1 MNFSYEW
8 GDSTL
13 PLSFFGFRALWSPYF
28 FIALSLVV
36 AAFFLITV
44 KYRDRFVGS
53 EPLTKKEG
61 TLFVTSIV
69 LLYIIK
75 GSPID
80 LLGHLTFS
88 AHMIQMAVV
97 NIVIPPILMISIP
110 KWLWKKVINL
120 KGIKPLFRFFSKPLI
135 AVVLF
140 NGIFSF
146 YHIPLIFDAVKTNMW
161 LHAGYNTLLF
171 ILAVL
176 MWWPLLN
183 KLEEYQILNGLR
195 KVGYIFAN
203 GALLLPSCALIIF
216 ADSPLYATFSDP
228 SMWAKSLSLCV
239 PQATLS
245 GLNLSG
251 PEMFTSLSLLNDQ
264 RLGGIL
270 MKITQEIVFSVVL
283 AKVFIDWYRKEQYEP
298 DPESNEYLP
307 PHPIKQ

>member
-1 MNFSYEW
+1 M
-8 GDSTL
+8 
-13 PLSFFGFRALWSPYF
+13 
-28 FIALSLVV
+28 
-36 AAFFLITV
+36 

-53 EPLTKKEG
+53 EPLTKTEG
-61 TLFVTSIV
+61 TLFVILII

-80 LLGHLTFS
+80 LMGHLTFS

-97 NIVIPPILMISIP
+97 NLVVPPILMIAIP
-110 KWLWKKVINL
+110 KWLWKYVISL
-120 KGIKPLFRFFSKPLI
+120 KGIKPLFRFFTKPLI

-140 NGIFSF
+140 NGVFSF
-146 YHIPLIFDAVKTNMW
+146 YHIPLIFDVVKTNMW

-171 ILAVL
+171 ILAIL

-183 KLEEYQILNGLR
+183 KLEEYQTLNGLR

-216 ADSPLYATFSDP
+216 ADSPLYATFTDP
-228 SMWAKSLSLCV
+228 NSWAKSLLLCV
-239 PQATLS
+239 PSSTLS

-283 AKVFIDWYRKEQYEP
+283 AKVFIDWYRKEQNEH
-298 DPESNEYLP
+298 DTESGEYLP